1 MLDLFDVSC
10 VDALIGGSQ
19 KAFML
24 PPGMSIIGLSQKAIE
39 KIERRNVGFYF
50 NLKTELKNQIK
61 NTTAWTAP
69 TTIIIGLCAF
79 LQEAKRIGFENIYKD
94 TKARSLACDT
104 ALEEINLRIYP
115 TIPALAM
122 TTIADEQ
129 SDEIRKILKNEFSVN
144 IAGGQDHLKGK
155 IFRINHMGMVPLS
168 EISWVINAIELSL
181 EKIGRRKFNGFAN
194 QIFLEQYYKIK
205 NQGQK

>member
-1 MLDLFDVSC
+1 
-10 VDALIGGSQ
+10 
-19 KAFML
+19 
-24 PPGMSIIGLSQKAIE
+24 
-39 KIERRNVGFYF
+39 
-50 NLKTELKNQIK
+50 
-61 NTTAWTAP
+61 
-69 TTIIIGLCAF
+69 
-79 LQEAKRIGFENIYKD
+79 
-94 TKARSLACDT
+94 
-104 ALEEINLRIYP
+104 
-115 TIPALAM
+115 M

-181 EKIGRRKFNGFAN
+181 GKIGRRKFNGFAN